1 MFTNIILKN
10 NGIKKEGTALT
21 KIAFVRH
28 RYLPPSETF
37 IYEELKNIDMFK
49 PIVFARKK
57 LNLNLFPFSRIKRL
71 PKNPRKT
78 AMVFKKNKIKLIH
91 ARFGNTGVR
100 LIGVKQQL
108 RIPMITS
115 FHGFDLPTKRNRR
128 KSYHRKLPVLFR
140 VGNKFTVPSRHMKQQ
155 LVRWGCP
162 RHKIEIMYSGID
174 LKKFSYKQ
182 RDHKTAQ
189 LTIITI
195 GRLHKKKG
203 HRYLLHAF
211 KKIHDQ
217 YPSIRLVIVGEGRER
232 KKIKRLISSLKLN
245 KYVQLKGLVA
255 HSQLTEL
262 LYRAD
267 IFCLPSITTKDGNQE
282 GIPNAIKEAMATGL
296 PIVSTHHGGIPELV
310 TDGLEGLLVP
320 EKTVNELVEKFKY
333 LIENPTIRQEM
344 GEKGRKKV
352 ESNFDSSKQVRKLE
366 SIYSNLI
373 RKG

>member
-1 MFTNIILKN
+1 MNLK
-10 NGIKKEGTALT
+10 
-21 KIAFVRH
+21 
-28 RYLPPSETF
+28 
-37 IYEELKNIDMFK
+37 
-49 PIVFARKK
+49 
-57 LNLNLFPFSRIKRL
+57 LFPFSRIKRL
-71 PKNPRKT
+71 PRNTRKT
-78 AMVFKKNKIKLIH
+78 SMVFKKNNIKLIH
-91 ARFGNTGVR
+91 ARFGNAGVR

-155 LVRWGCP
+155 LIRWGCP

-182 RDHKTAQ
+182 RDQKTTQ
-189 LTIITI
+189 LTIIAV

-203 HRYLLHAF
+203 HLYLLHAF

-217 YPSIRLVIVGEGRER
+217 YPSIRLVIVGEGKER
-232 KKIKRLISSLKLN
+232 RKIKRLISSLKLN

-255 HSQLTEL
+255 HSQLTNL

-267 IFCLPSITTKDGNQE
+267 IFCLPSITTKDGNHE

-296 PIVSTHHGGIPELV
+296 PIVSTRHGGIPELV
-310 TDGLEGLLVP
+310 TDGQEGLLVP
-320 EKTVNELVEKFKY
+320 EKNIIGLVEKFKY